1 MKKKYRKLSLESK
14 KGEKRM
20 QNPENA
26 ILYAYFTGLTD
37 PRQEGKI
44 SHKLIDIVMIAISA
58 VLSGAESWTEIEFFG
73 EIQRKWLSTFLE
85 LPNGIPS
92 HDTFR
97 EVFMRLDPIE
107 FEEHFLMWV
116 QAVTVKIKGLISIDG
131 KQLRRSHNHSTG
143 KKAIYMVSAWA
154 NENKLVL
161 GQRKV
166 DEKSNEITA
175 IPKLLDILML
185 TGCIVTIDAM
195 GCQTAIAQKIIDR
208 EGDYVLSVKKN
219 QKILLSD
226 IIGIFEAAEEI
237 DFAAVLHDYYKSTEK
252 RHGRLETRECW
263 VISDPEYLSLLRGRD
278 NWTGLKAIV
287 KIKTTRHHTKTEVFR
302 YYIASLD
309 KEAKFL
315 LETVRGHWGIENELH
330 WVLDVVFKEDN
341 SRNRSK
347 NSAENFAVLR
357 HIALNLLRSERST
370 KRSLKSK
377 RFKCALSTQYLE
389 KVLFHAKFH
398 A

>member
-1 MKKKYRKLSLESK
+1 MD
-14 KGEKRM
+14 KR
-20 QNPENA
+20 
-26 ILYAYFTGLTD
+26 
-37 PRQEGKI
+37 
-44 SHKLIDIVMIAISA
+44 
-58 VLSGAESWTEIEFFG
+58 
-73 EIQRKWLSTFLE
+73 
-85 LPNGIPS
+85 
-92 HDTFR
+92 
-97 EVFMRLDPIE
+97 
-107 FEEHFLMWV
+107 
-116 QAVTVKIKGLISIDG
+116 
-131 KQLRRSHNHSTG
+131 
-143 KKAIYMVSAWA
+143 KKASALSYDVEKDA
-154 NENKLVL
+154 AP
-161 GQRKV
+161 KV
-166 DEKSNEITA
+166 VAK
-175 IPKLLDILML
+175 
-185 TGCIVTIDAM
+185 GR
-195 GCQTAIAQKIIDR
+195 GRIAEKIIDR

-237 DFAAVLHDYYKSTEK
+237 DFTAVIHDYHKATEK

-287 KIKTTRHHTKTEVFR
+287 KIKTTRHHKKTEVFR

-315 LETVRGHWGIENELH
+315 LETVRGHWGIENKLH

-357 HIALNLLRSERST
+357 HIALNLLRSEHST

>member
-1 MKKKYRKLSLESK
+1 
-14 KGEKRM
+14 M
-20 QNPENA
+20 QNPENT
-26 ILYAYFTGLTD
+26 ILYAYFQGLTD

-58 VLSGAESWTEIEFFG
+58 ILSGAESWTEIEFFG
-73 EIQRKWLSTFLE
+73 ETQEKWLSTFLE

-116 QAVTVKIKGLISIDG
+116 QAVTVKIKGLIAIDG
-131 KQLRRSHNHSTG
+131 KQLRRSHNHFTG

-175 IPKLLDILML
+175 IPKLLDVLML
-185 TGCIVTIDAM
+185 AGCIVTIDAM
-195 GCQTAIAQKIIDR
+195 GCQTAIAEKIIDR

-237 DFAAVLHDYYKSTEK
+237 DFTAVIHDYHKATEK

-287 KIKTTRHHTKTEVFR
+287 KIKTTRHHKKTEVFR

-315 LETVRGHWGIENELH
+315 LETVRGHWGIENKLH

-357 HIALNLLRSERST
+357 HIALNLLRSEHST